1 MTRRCKKSNKTI
13 LPEMVDRLIE
23 RLEELSDENMGS
35 EDIVRAYEA
44 LNSMN
49 DILNTIT
56 MSKHRSRRPVKEAL
70 PKQSSYGIKV
80 KVVDKITWL

>member
-1 MTRRCKKSNKTI
+1 MRNNTV
-13 LPEMVDRLIE
+13 LPKMVDRLIE

-44 LNSMN
+44 LQSMD

-56 MSKHRSRRPVKEAL
+56 MSKHRRHKPVKEEL

-80 KVVDKITWL
+80 KVVDDITWL